1 MTNPFTRALSTKIMI
16 GFGLLSVMLVLVSL
30 IANSLP
36 TEGKWVPLLIGVMQ
50 NLFVFVLVAMLAARL
65 CYGKVLAPL
74 KLTVAPRWQGIAMV
88 VLVCVVSIPAMNWLI
103 DWNEHITF
111 PESMHDLYLS
121 FKQMEEMAQA
131 ETGRLLQANN
141 LWMMLLTVAVVGV
154 LTGFGEE
161 IFFRGFLLGAFEQK
175 KGLNIHLSVWCVG
188 LIFSAM
194 HCQFF
199 GFFPRW
205 ILGVWLGY
213 LMVWSG
219 SLWLPVIAHA
229 LNNSIVV
236 VLYYIAEHTQ
246 ISTTIVEQI
255 GIVPA
260 GEFPWLATA
269 SALLTLALII
279 ATPRRV
285 FHGG

>member
-1 MTNPFTRALSTKIMI
+1 
-16 GFGLLSVMLVLVSL
+16 
-30 IANSLP
+30 
-36 TEGKWVPLLIGVMQ
+36 
-50 NLFVFVLVAMLAARL
+50 
-65 CYGKVLAPL
+65 
-74 KLTVAPRWQGIAMV
+74 
-88 VLVCVVSIPAMNWLI
+88 
-103 DWNEHITF
+103 
-111 PESMHDLYLS
+111 
-121 FKQMEEMAQA
+121 MEEMAQA

-255 GIVPA
+255 GIAPA

>member
-36 TEGKWVPLLIGVMQ
+36 TDGKFMPLLIGVMQ
-50 NLFVFVLVAMLAARL
+50 NLFVFILVAMLAARL
-65 CYGKVLAPL
+65 CYGKVREPL
-74 KLTVAPRWQGIAMV
+74 KLNVAPRWKGIGMV

-111 PESMHDLYLS
+111 PESLQDLYVA
-121 FKQMEEMAQA
+121 FKQMEDMAQA
-131 ETGRLLQANN
+131 ETSRLLQGNN
-141 LWMMLLTVAVVGV
+141 VWMLLLTVAVVGV

-161 IFFRGFLLGAFEQK
+161 IFFRGYLLGAFEQK
-175 KGLNIHLSVWCVG
+175 KNLNIHLSVWIVG
-188 LIFSAM
+188 FIFSAM

-199 GFFPRW
+199 GLFPRW

-213 LMVWSG
+213 LMVWGG

-236 VLYYIAEHTQ
+236 VIYFIAEHTD
-246 ISTTIVEQI
+246 INTTAVEQI
-255 GIVPA
+255 GIAPA
-260 GEFPWLATA
+260 GEFPWLAA
-269 SALLTLALII
+269 ISAVLTLALVIST
-279 ATPRRV
+279 AK
-285 FHGG
+285 FKG